1 MLKRIFLILIII
13 FTSGVFAQQ
22 VSEDSLEHM
31 LQRAKLYYNNGEYE
45 SAINELE
52 IALQYLKQLESADQV
67 EAYKYFA
74 FSYVA
79 LGDREKAKDLF
90 KTALTLNPGLTLDP
104 ATVSPKIIK
113 VFEEA
118 KAEMKLEPTPVEP
131 EPVEP
136 VVPTKKHGVSRSGAL
151 MRSCCV
157 PGWGQMYKGHS
168 GKGKTIMIASG
179 ITLGTTVASLI
190 IRESAH
196 NKYLEVPS
204 GSPQS
209 EFDDAYDKYTAW
221 HNIAIVNIA
230 LFGAVYAYNIY
241 DVFFSKPAA
250 GFSLRDIDDGFYCQP
265 GTDRVKVGYRLS
277 F

>member
-1 MLKRIFLILIII
+1 MSKKIWLVLAVFFVGIA
-13 FTSGVFAQQ
+13 FAQQ

-52 IALQYLKQLESADQV
+52 MALQYLKQLESVDQV

-79 LGDREKAKDLF
+79 LGDKEKAKELF
-90 KTALTLNPGLTLDP
+90 KTALTLNPDLILDP

-118 KAEMKLEPTPVEP
+118 KAEMELEPTPVEP
-131 EPVEP
+131 GPPEPVTP
-136 VVPTKKHGVSRSGAL
+136 LKKHRVSKTSAL

-168 GKGKTIMIASG
+168 GKGKKIMIASG
-179 ITLGTTVASLI
+179 ITLGASI
-190 IRESAH
+190 FSFVRRESAH
-196 NKYLEVPS
+196 NTYLDIEP
-204 GSPQS
+204 GAPQS
-209 EFDDAYDKYTAW
+209 EFDDAYDKYRTW
-221 HNIAIVNIA
+221 HNIAVFSVA
-230 LFGAVYAYNIY
+230 LFGGVYAYNIY
-241 DVFFSKPAA
+241 DVYFSKPTA
-250 GFSLRDIDDGFYCQP
+250 GFSIHNTDDGFYCQP
-265 GTDRVKVGYRLS
+265 GIDRIKVGYKMS

>member
-1 MLKRIFLILIII
+1 ML
-13 FTSGVFAQQ
+13 AQQ

-31 LQRAKLYYNNGEYE
+31 LQRAKLHYNNGEYE
-45 SAINELE
+45 SAIGELE
-52 IALQYLKQLESADQV
+52 MALQYLKQLESADQV

-136 VVPTKKHGVSRSGAL
+136 VIPVKKHRISKTSAL

-168 GKGKTIMIASG
+168 GKGKKIMIASG
-179 ITLGTTVASLI
+179 ITLGTSVVSFI
-190 IRESAH
+190 MRESAH
-196 NKYLEVPS
+196 DKYLDVPA
-204 GSPQS
+204 GAPQS
-209 EFDDAYDKYTAW
+209 EFDDAYNKYKAW
-221 HNIAIVNIA
+221 HNISIINVA
-230 LFGAVYAYNIY
+230 LFGAVYMYNIY
-241 DVFFSKPAA
+241 DVFFSKPAG
-250 GFSLRDIDDGFYCQP
+250 GFSLRDTDDGFYCQP
-265 GTDRVKVGYRLS
+265 GIERFKVGYKLS

>member
-1 MLKRIFLILIII
+1 MSRKISLMLTI
-13 FTSGVFAQQ
+13 VFVGIAIAQQ

-52 IALQYLKQLESADQV
+52 MALQYLKQLESTDQV

-79 LGDREKAKDLF
+79 LGDKEKAKGLF
-90 KTALTLNPGLTLDP
+90 KTALTLNPKLTLDP

-118 KAEMKLEPTPVEP
+118 KAEMELEPAPVEP
-131 EPVEP
+131 GPPEP
-136 VVPTKKHGVSRSGAL
+136 VVPIKKQGVSRSSAL

-168 GKGKTIMIASG
+168 GKGKKIMIATG
-179 ITLGTTVASLI
+179 ITLGASVFSFI
-190 IRESAH
+190 MRESAH
-196 NKYLEVPS
+196 NAYLDIEAS
-204 GSPQS
+204 APQT
-209 EFDDAYDKYTAW
+209 EFDDAYDKYKAW
-221 HNIAIVNIA
+221 HNIAVFSVA
-230 LFGAVYAYNIY
+230 LFGGVYAYNIY
-241 DVFFSKPAA
+241 DVFFSMPPA
-250 GFSLRDIDDGFYCQP
+250 GFSVHDTDNGFYCQP
-265 GTDRVKVGYRLS
+265 GIDRLKVGYRIS

>member
-1 MLKRIFLILIII
+1 MSKKIWLVLATFFVGIAL
-13 FTSGVFAQQ
+13 AQQ

-31 LQRAKLYYNNGEYE
+31 LQRAKLHYNNGEYE
-45 SAINELE
+45 LAINELE
-52 IALQYLKQLESADQV
+52 TALQYLKQLESVDQV

-79 LGDREKAKDLF
+79 LGNKEKAKELF
-90 KTALTLNPGLTLDP
+90 KTALTLNPALILDP

-131 EPVEP
+131 VIPP
-136 VVPTKKHGVSRSGAL
+136 KKHGVSKTSAL

-168 GKGKTIMIASG
+168 GKGKKIMIASG
-179 ITLGTTVASLI
+179 ITLGASI
-190 IRESAH
+190 FSFVKRESAH
-196 NKYLEVPS
+196 NTYLDIEP
-204 GSPQS
+204 GAPQS
-209 EFDDAYDKYTAW
+209 EFDDAYDKYKTW
-221 HNIAIVNIA
+221 HNIAVFSVA
-230 LFGAVYAYNIY
+230 LFGGVYAYNIY
-241 DVFFSKPAA
+241 DVFFSKPTA
-250 GFSLRDIDDGFYCQP
+250 GFSKHDADDGFHCQP
-265 GTDRVKVGYRLS
+265 GVDRIKVGYKMS

>member
-1 MLKRIFLILIII
+1 MSKKIWLVLATF
-13 FTSGVFAQQ
+13 FVAVTFAQQ

-52 IALQYLKQLESADQV
+52 MALQYLKQLESVDQV

-79 LGDREKAKDLF
+79 LGDKEKAKELF
-90 KTALTLNPGLTLDP
+90 KTALTLNPDLILDP

-118 KAEMKLEPTPVEP
+118 KAEMKFEPTPVEP
-131 EPVEP
+131 EPVTPPE
-136 VVPTKKHGVSRSGAL
+136 KHGVSKKSAL

-168 GKGKTIMIASG
+168 SKGKKIMIASG
-179 ITLGTTVASLI
+179 ITLGASVFSFVK
-190 IRESAH
+190 RESAH
-196 NKYLEVPS
+196 NTYLGIEA
-204 GSPQS
+204 GAPQS
-209 EFDDAYDKYTAW
+209 EFDDAYEKYKAW
-221 HNIAIVNIA
+221 HNIAVFSVA
-230 LFGAVYAYNIY
+230 LFGGVYAYNIY
-241 DVFFSKPAA
+241 DVFFSKPTS
-250 GFSLRDIDDGFYCQP
+250 GFSMRDTDDGFYCQP
-265 GTDRVKVGYRLS
+265 GVDRIKVGYKLS

>member
-1 MLKRIFLILIII
+1 MSKKICLMLAI
-13 FTSGVFAQQ
+13 VFMGIALAQQ

-52 IALQYLKQLESADQV
+52 MALQYLKQLESADQV

-79 LGDREKAKDLF
+79 LGDKEKAKELF
-90 KTALTLNPGLTLDP
+90 KTALTLNPRLTLDP

-118 KAEMKLEPTPVEP
+118 KAEMKFEPTPVEP
-131 EPVEP
+131 VEP
-136 VVPTKKHGVSRSGAL
+136 VIPTKKHGISKTSAL

-168 GKGKTIMIASG
+168 GKGKKIMIASG
-179 ITLGTTVASLI
+179 ITLGTTVVSFI
-190 IRESAH
+190 MRESAH
-196 NKYLEVPS
+196 NKYLDVPA
-204 GSPQS
+204 GAPQS
-209 EFDDAYDKYTAW
+209 EYDDAYDKYKTW
-221 HNIAIVNIA
+221 HNIAIVNVA
-230 LFGAVYAYNIY
+230 LFGVVYMYNIY
-241 DVFFSKPAA
+241 DVFFSQPAA
-250 GFSLRDIDDGFYCQP
+250 GFSLRDTEDGFYCQP
-265 GTDRVKVGYRLS
+265 GIDRLQVGYRMS

>member
-1 MLKRIFLILIII
+1 MLKKICLILAI
-13 FTSGVFAQQ
+13 FFIGVAIAQQ

-52 IALQYLKQLESADQV
+52 KALQYLKQLESTDQV

-79 LGDREKAKDLF
+79 LGDKEKAKELF
-90 KTALTLNPGLTLDP
+90 KTALTLNPKLTLDP

-118 KAEMKLEPTPVEP
+118 KAEMELEPTPVEP
-131 EPVEP
+131 PEPVIPPIKE
-136 VVPTKKHGVSRSGAL
+136 GVSRTGAL

-168 GKGKTIMIASG
+168 GKGKRLMIAGG
-179 ITLGTTVASLI
+179 ITFSASVFSLI
-190 IRESAH
+190 MRERTH
-196 NKYLEVPS
+196 NQYLDVPG
-204 GSPQS
+204 GSPQW
-209 EFDDAYDKYTAW
+209 EFDDAYDKYKTW
-221 HNIAIVNIA
+221 YNISAVSVT
-230 LFGAVYAYNIY
+230 LFGIVYAYNIY

-250 GFSLRDIDDGFYCQP
+250 GFSANDTDDGLYCEP
-265 GTDRVKVGYRLS
+265 CIDRIKVGYKMN

>member
-1 MLKRIFLILIII
+1 MLKKIFLILTIM
-13 FTSGVFAQQ
+13 FASVLTAQQ

-52 IALQYLKQLESADQV
+52 IALQYLKQLESTDQV

-79 LGDREKAKDLF
+79 LGDREKAKELF

-118 KAEMKLEPTPVEP
+118 KSEMKLAPTPVEP
-131 EPVEP
+131 EPI
-136 VVPTKKHGVSRSGAL
+136 VPTKKHGISRTSAL

-179 ITLGTTVASLI
+179 ITLGTTVVSLI
-190 IRESAH
+190 MRESAH
-196 NKYLEVPS
+196 NKYLDVPA

-209 EFDDAYDKYTAW
+209 EFDDAYDKYKAW
-221 HNIAIVNIA
+221 YGISVINVT

-241 DVFFSKPAA
+241 DVFFSRPATRFSMHESKS
-250 GFSLRDIDDGFYCQP
+250 GFCCQP
-265 GTDRVKVGYRLS
+265 GIDRIKVGYRLS